1 VPIGRVTIASR
12 LIRVRHGVEIND
24 LNRFLLSRPAFGRS
38 ADGCLGALG
47 KATRFVRI
55 VSDGLQIKLA
65 SHKIMRVAW

>member
-1 VPIGRVTIASR
+1 MPISRVTIAIR

-38 ADGCLGALG
+38 ADGCLSARG

-55 VSDGLQIKLA
+55 VSDGLQIKI
-65 SHKIMRVAW
+65 SEP